1 VKQQSAGSRQ
11 LKDMFDDI
19 RKLDSEKDRLTK
31 TGKITANRYRKKKY
45 DWEEIIEDRFKE
57 AQ

>member
-19 RKLDSEKDRLTK
+19 RKLTSEEERLAK
-31 TGKITANRYRKKKY
+31 IGKIADNR
-45 DWEEIIEDRFKE
+45 
-57 AQ
+57 

>member
-19 RKLDSEKDRLTK
+19 RKLPSEKERSDA
-31 TGKITANRYRKKKY
+31 IA
-45 DWEEIIEDRFKE
+45 EIVD
-57 AQ
+57 

>member
-19 RKLDSEKDRLTK
+19 RKLTSEEERLA
-31 TGKITANRYRKKKY
+31 KIAKIAANRYK
-45 DWEEIIEDRFKE
+45 
-57 AQ
+57 

>member
-1 VKQQSAGSRQ
+1 
-11 LKDMFDDI
+11 MFDDI
-19 RKLDSEKDRLTK
+19 RKLTSEEERLAK
-31 TGKITANRYRKKKY
+31 VGKITANRYRKKKY

>member
-1 VKQQSAGSRQ
+1 MKQQSAGSRQ

-19 RKLDSEKDRLTK
+19 RKLTSEEDRLAK
-31 TGKITANRYRKKKY
+31 MGSIADNRYKKKRY
-45 DWEEIIEDRFKE
+45 DWEEIVEDRLEE